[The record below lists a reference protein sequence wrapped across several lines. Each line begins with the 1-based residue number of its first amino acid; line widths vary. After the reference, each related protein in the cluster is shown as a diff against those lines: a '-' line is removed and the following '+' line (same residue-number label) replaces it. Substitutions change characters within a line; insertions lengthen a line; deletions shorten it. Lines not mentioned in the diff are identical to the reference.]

1 MSRGDTVLEGL
12 RRQPGGVELAALA
25 EERDD
30 LALVGGAVR
39 DLLLQR
45 SPRELDVV
53 TEDDAAR
60 VADELATKLREGE
73 PGSPVV
79 TVHERFGTAV
89 AEWPGGRID
98 VARRRAESYPVPGA
112 LPEVRPG
119 TLEEDLRRR
128 DFTVNALAVP
138 LGGLRAGELL
148 APEHGREDLD
158 AGLLRVLH
166 ERSFVDDPT
175 RLLRLARYR
184 SRLDFAVETTT
195 AGLAS
200 EALRAGALETVSGT
214 RIGAE
219 LRLALQEPDALAA
232 LSALSELGALEA
244 LGLGPDVDRDLAARA
259 LALLPADGRPPEL
272 LLAVLALGAG
282 TSSTAATAPVASGT
296 SATGTVASADPE
308 SRRRRV
314 RELLDRY
321 EFTAGERDRAL
332 RAAFGAPRLA
342 ELMSRTQRRSEL
354 YEVLAGETPEA
365 VALAGA
371 LGQRTPEAANTPAAA
386 PRAADPAGQARLWF
400 EELRHVRL
408 TITGEDLLAAGLAP
422 GPQIGMGLE
431 RALACKLDGE
441 LQDDGAG
448 AELKAALEGAAP

>member
-1 MSRGDTVLEGL
+1 MSRGDKVLDGL
-12 RRQPGGVELAALA
+12 LRQPGGVEIATLGA
-25 EERDD
+25 EREG

-39 DLLLQR
+39 DLLLER

-53 TEDDAAR
+53 TEEDDAAR
-60 VADELATKLREGE
+60 VADELATRLREGE

-98 VARRRAESYPVPGA
+98 VARRRAESYLVPGA

-138 LGGLRAGELL
+138 LGGPRRGELL

-166 ERSFVDDPT
+166 DRSFLDDPT
-175 RLLRLARYR
+175 RLLRLARYS
-184 SRLDFAVETTT
+184 SRLGFAVETTT
-195 AGLAS
+195 AGLAA

-214 RIGAE
+214 RLGAE
-219 LRLALQEPDALAA
+219 LRLALEEPDGLAA

-259 LALLPADGRPPEL
+259 LALLPPDGRPPEL
-272 LLAVLALGAG
+272 LLAVLALGAA
-282 TSSTAATAPVASGT
+282 TFAPAASAPVATGPGT
-296 SATGTVASADPE
+296 TGTVAPTE
-308 SRRRRV
+308 GEGRRRRV
-314 RELLDRY
+314 RQLLDRF

-332 RAAFGAPRLA
+332 RAAFGAPRLV
-342 ELMSRTQRRSEL
+342 ELMSRAERRSEL
-354 YEVLAGETPEA
+354 YEALAGEAPEA
-365 VALAGA
+365 VALA
-371 LGQRTPEAANTPAAA
+371 AAA
-386 PRAADPAGQARLWF
+386 GTPGGAGTPGAGGAADPAAQARLWF
-400 EELRHVRL
+400 DELRHVRL
-408 TITGEDLLAAGLAP
+408 TITGEDLLAAGLTP
-422 GPQIGMGLE
+422 GPQIGIGLE